1 MVQKGLTLEKW
12 FSTESDFILSSSVP
26 KIFGEFWVCF
36 WLSQWE
42 GCATGIWWVKVRD
55 GAKHA
60 IMHRRAVKTKD
71 YSTQNVS
78 SVDDDK
84 RCIEQTTISV

>member
-26 KIFGEFWVCF
+26 QIFGEFWICF
-36 WLSQWE
+36 WLSHWE
-42 GCATGIWWVKVRD
+42 CSATGIWWVKVRD

-60 IMHRRAVKTKD
+60 TMHRRAAKTKND
-71 YSTQNVS
+71 STQNVS

-84 RCIEQTTISV
+84 LCIEQTTISV